1 MNDYFD
7 LDFFYGNMKISIKSS
22 YFRIK
27 ERPSF
32 VVYGKRDVR
41 ETNKRSTR
49 RTSENVLHA

>member
-1 MNDYFD
+1 MITSIWI
-7 LDFFYGNMKISIKSS
+7 FYGNMKISIKSS